1 MTTTAEHEERA
12 RLETVKTALRH
23 ALWKLDARLDHYDA
37 EIKQQKE
44 HMWDARRDMDHIEK
58 IAARQSIEQSGTSAD
73 VALDERRRLQKLLHS
88 PYFGRVDFLRAG
100 EAQVLPVYVGVHSF
114 TDEEK
119 KAQLVYDW
127 RAPIST
133 LFYDVE
139 TGPAQYVAP
148 GGTMRGEVTLKRQF
162 RIRDGELDF
171 VLESGLNIHDEV
183 LQETL
188 SRAADD
194 KMKHIVATIQRD
206 QNAIVRN
213 EEAQTIII
221 QGVAGSGKTSIALH
235 RIAFLLYRFKDTLS
249 SQDILIISPNKVFAD
264 YISRVLPELG
274 EEQIAETEMDA
285 LAAELLEHQY
295 RCQTFFE
302 QTALLA
308 EKDDPELQARIREK
322 STLAFLKQIDAYAEH
337 VDQTCF
343 QAREIRVGRR
353 IVPDWF
359 IDETFRKHRG
369 MSLKERMAQLVH
381 AIELN
386 LGIYYNMDVMPEQR
400 AAIKVALK
408 TMVKQSS
415 LRETYKNFY
424 AWLGRPEL
432 FKPAKHAMLEHA
444 DVFPLIHLKFRLE
457 GLRPVH
463 RNIKHLVIDEM
474 QDYTPAQ
481 YAVLSRLF
489 RCNKTILGDAN
500 QSVNPMSAA
509 TAETIRDA
517 VGGGEVVRLN
527 KSYRSSYEIARFSQR
542 IAPNPDLDPVER
554 HGEKPRVLSFKT
566 RKAEIAGIRNAVVA
580 FHDQRQHHTL
590 GIVCKTQ
597 KQAEQLYMALN
608 AALSAGENLLTLGG
622 AAHDIHLLTAA
633 SAAFAP
639 GVVLCSAHLAKGLE
653 FDEVIV
659 PQASAENYISAL
671 DRNLLYVACTRA
683 MHRLTLT
690 CVGAATGFVRE

>member
-1 MTTTAEHEERA
+1 MNTAEREERA
-12 RLETVKTALRH
+12 RLETVKTALRN

-37 EIKQQKE
+37 EIKQQKT

-58 IAARQSIEQSGTSAD
+58 VAARQSIEQAGTSAG
-73 VALDERRRLQKLLHS
+73 VAMDERRRLQKLLGS
-88 PYFGRVDFLRAG
+88 PYFGRVDFRRAG
-100 EAQVLPVYVGVHSF
+100 ESHTLPVYVGVHSF
-114 TDEEK
+114 TDEEN

-148 GGTMRGEVTLKRQF
+148 GGTMRGEVLLKRQF

-171 VLESGLNIHDEV
+171 VLETGLNIHDEV
-183 LQETL
+183 LQEAL

-213 EEAQTIII
+213 EEAQTIVI

-249 SQDILIISPNKVFAD
+249 SKDILSPNKVFAD

-285 LAAELLEHQY
+285 LAAELLDHQY
-295 RCQTFFE
+295 RFQTFFE
-302 QTALLA
+302 QAALLA
-308 EKDDPELQARIREK
+308 EKDDPELQRRIQEK
-322 STLAFLKQIDAYAEH
+322 SSLAFLKQIDAYAEH
-337 VDQTCF
+337 VDKTCF

-359 IDETFRKHRG
+359 ILETFRKHRS
-369 MSLKERMAQLVH
+369 MPLKERMAQLAH
-381 AIELN
+381 AIEYN
-386 LGIYYNMDVMPEQR
+386 LGIHYNMDVMPEQR
-400 AAIKVALK
+400 AEIKAALK

-457 GLRPVH
+457 GLCTAH

-474 QDYTPAQ
+474 QDYTPVQ
-481 YAVLSRLF
+481 YAVLSKLF

-500 QSVNPMSAA
+500 QSVNPLCSS
-509 TAETIRDA
+509 TAESIRDA
-517 VGGGEVVRLN
+517 LGGGEIVRLN

-542 IAPNPDLDPVER
+542 IAPNPELDPVER
-554 HGEKPRVLSFKT
+554 HGEEPRVLSFKT
-566 RKAEIAGIRNAVVA
+566 RKAEIAGIKDAVVA
-580 FHDQRQHHTL
+580 FHDQREHNTL

-597 KQAEQLYMALN
+597 KQAEQLYKALN
-608 AALSAGENLLTLGG
+608 AALGEDETLGG
-622 AAHDIHLLTAA
+622 AAHDIHLLTAE
-633 SAAFAP
+633 SAAFAQ

-659 PQASAENYISAL
+659 PLATAENYVSAL

-690 CVGAATGFVRE
+690 CTGEPTSFVQG

>member
-1 MTTTAEHEERA
+1 MTTAEHEERTQ
-12 RLETVKTALRH
+12 LEIVKTALRH
-23 ALWKLDARLDHYDA
+23 ALWQLDARLDHYDT

-73 VALDERRRLQKLLHS
+73 VAMDERRRLQKLLHS
-88 PYFGRVDFLRAG
+88 PYFGRVDFRRAG
-100 EAQVLPVYVGVHSF
+100 EAQVLPVYIGVHSF

-139 TGPAQYVAP
+139 TGPAHYVAP
-148 GGTMRGEVTLKRQF
+148 GGRIDGEVTLKRQF

-171 VLESGLNIHDEV
+171 VLETGLNIHDEV
-183 LQETL
+183 LQEAL
-188 SRAADD
+188 SQAADD
-194 KMKHIVATIQRD
+194 KMKNIVATIQRD

-213 EEAQTIII
+213 EEAQTLII

-235 RIAFLLYRFKDTLS
+235 RIAYLLYRFKDTLS
-249 SQDILIISPNKVFAD
+249 SKDILILSPNKVFAD

-274 EEQIAETEMDA
+274 EEQIAETEMDV
-285 LAAELLEHQY
+285 LAAELLDHQY
-295 RCQTFFE
+295 RFQTFFE
-302 QTALLA
+302 QAALLA

-322 STLAFLKQIDAYAEH
+322 SSLAFLKQLDAYAEH
-337 VDQTCF
+337 VDKNCF

-359 IDETFRKHRG
+359 IVETFRKHRG
-369 MSLKERMAQLVH
+369 LPLKERLAQLLR
-381 AIELN
+381 AIEHN

-400 AAIKVALK
+400 AEIRAAIK
-408 TMVKQSS
+408 TMAQQST

-432 FKPAKHAMLEHA
+432 FKPAKGTLLEYA
-444 DVFPLIHLKFRLE
+444 DVFPLIYLKFRLE
-457 GLRPVH
+457 GLRTVH
-463 RNIKHLVIDEM
+463 RNVKHLVIDEM
-474 QDYTPAQ
+474 QDYTPVQ
-481 YAVLSRLF
+481 YAVLAKLF

-500 QSVNPMSAA
+500 QSVNPLCSS
-509 TAETIRDA
+509 TAESIRDA
-517 VGGGEVVRLN
+517 VGGGEIVRLN

-554 HGEKPRVLSFKT
+554 HGEEPQVLSFKT
-566 RKAEIAGIRNAVVA
+566 RKAEIAAIEAAVVT
-580 FHDQRQHHTL
+580 FHNQRAHRTL

-597 KQAEQLYMALN
+597 KQAEQLCKALN
-608 AALSAGENLLTLGG
+608 AALSEGETLSG
-622 AAHDIHLLTAA
+622 AAHDIHLLTTE
-633 SAAFAP
+633 SAAFAQ

-659 PQASAENYISAL
+659 PMASAENYVSAL

-690 CVGAATGFVRE
+690 CVGAPTAFVQT